1 MIKNSTFDVYER
13 MDKKALETMALA
25 FEADAAVA
33 ASIQGLEFIKAR
45 LGIVYAL
52 LKYKIHNDWLP
63 TPENIN
69 TLPEPIRKYIH
80 DLETNVDPTHIVREN
95 ILIKDTCTA
104 LVLKLEEKKRR
115 LSKVICLCGSTRFT
129 EAMLIHQWELTKKG
143 FIVLS
148 WCALPDSYF
157 KGKDKHHIGDQEGVK
172 EVVDEIHLRKI
183 DLADEVMILNVGGYV
198 GESTRNELIYARKK
212 KKVIRFLEPEKK

>member
-63 TPENIN
+63 TSDNIN
-69 TLPEPIRKYIH
+69 ALPEPVRKFIH
-80 DLETNVDPTHIVREN
+80 DIETNTDPAHIVREN
-95 ILIKDTCTA
+95 ILIKDTCTE
-104 LVLKLEEKKRR
+104 LVLKLERKLKVTEKWLVDFLREMPIYDAQPR
-115 LSKVICLCGSTRFT
+115 
-129 EAMLIHQWELTKKG
+129 
-143 FIVLS
+143 
-148 WCALPDSYF
+148 
-157 KGKDKHHIGDQEGVK
+157 KDYV
-172 EVVDEIHLRKI
+172 LRKFREAGI
-183 DLADEVMILNVGGYV
+183 KVV
-198 GESTRNELIYARKK
+198 KK
-212 KKVIRFLEPEKK
+212 